1 MSNREDMSSDYEY
14 HECEAQDF
22 GQSHGTQHT
31 HAILAVAAGVKE
43 LVELLRPLVDTITAK
58 PEPLKLRTD
67 GTGPMPCLAGDPGSN
82 GFRRCMEP
90 YGHDGDHRHRDGL
103 NAGVEYAWTQR
114 HGDVPARPRGDGLPC
129 SALLPGGHGRDRC
142 VMPRGHD
149 GQCSTVEGK
158 RWDAESR
165 VMPKVDPVS
174 TPHNVFPWPV
184 VADIEYGPHSSESGR
199 CTATLGEV
207 RCAYR
212 RDRHYPYDGSA
223 PRVHASEYLDGE
235 EAIWR

>member
-114 HGDVPARPRGDGLPC
+114 HGDVPQQTTPPAHQTVDDKRCNRPGSRIDRGAWGVRQLT
-129 SALLPGGHGRDRC
+129 C
-142 VMPRGHD
+142 VRLAGHD
-149 GQCSTVEGK
+149 GECRFG
-158 RWDAESR
+158 
-165 VMPKVDPVS
+165 
-174 TPHNVFPWPV
+174 
-184 VADIEYGPHSSESGR
+184 GP
-199 CTATLGEV
+199 L
-207 RCAYR
+207 
-212 RDRHYPYDGSA
+212 
-223 PRVHASEYLDGE
+223 
-235 EAIWR
+235 